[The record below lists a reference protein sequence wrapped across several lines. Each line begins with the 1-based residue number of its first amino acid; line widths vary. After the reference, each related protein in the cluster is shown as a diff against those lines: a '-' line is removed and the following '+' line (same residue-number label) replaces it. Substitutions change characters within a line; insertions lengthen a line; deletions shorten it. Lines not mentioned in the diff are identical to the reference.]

1 MEPTTFVIYR
11 VDADWGEIFPIG
23 VYFSYQKA
31 YSDFLREIGKELF
44 YNLVFGANTD
54 SEGNFLL
61 NTIGDEHNKVGI
73 VNGKREH
80 LEDIEES
87 VITYEKFEQ
96 GLKELTFYAGENQIV
111 LTETI
116 IKS

>member
-73 VNGKREH
+73 VNGKR
-80 LEDIEES
+80 
-87 VITYEKFEQ
+87 Q
-96 GLKELTFYAGENQIV
+96 
-111 LTETI
+111 
-116 IKS
+116 